1 MNKIVSLLIYV
12 SYLLITGC
20 GHEEQSLV
28 KNNNEKQQVAQRLNQ
43 VLSADETQEASN
55 AVRSLMKSYNQSMD
69 ELDAEKMLSH
79 FIDSPDFV
87 YTRNGKRKNYNEFVE
102 GCYGI
107 PEAFEK
113 IECEYDSIYVDV
125 LSNDIAIATVAFH
138 ETLTRVNKQ
147 TLDIEGTMSWVAVK
161 RNGKWLFIKG
171 HSFQEF

>member
-1 MNKIVSLLIYV
+1 MKKAILLAYALLVIGCDNQEKSLPKTRTENQKVAQHVYQDL
-12 SYLLITGC
+12 SGD
-20 GHEEQSLV
+20 
-28 KNNNEKQQVAQRLNQ
+28 EKQEAAQ
-43 VLSADETQEASN
+43 
-55 AVRSLMKSYNQSMD
+55 AVRHLMKSYNNAMD

-79 FIDSPDFV
+79 FMDSPDFV
-87 YTRNGKRKNYNEFVE
+87 YTRNGKRKGYKEFVE
-102 GCYGI
+102 GCHGI
-107 PEAFEK
+107 PKAFEK